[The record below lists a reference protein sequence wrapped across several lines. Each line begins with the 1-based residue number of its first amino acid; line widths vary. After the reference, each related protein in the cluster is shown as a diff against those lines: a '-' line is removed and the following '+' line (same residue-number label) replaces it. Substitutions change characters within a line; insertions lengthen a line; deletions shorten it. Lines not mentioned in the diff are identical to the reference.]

1 MSNDLKLVRECVIQL
16 FGEEFSRHRVSKCEA
31 SEIEAHLVCLRNNRG
46 SVAGMVCKERTED
59 EIRKLM
65 EDRIV
70 YGLVNNYDTKNLVFI

>member
-1 MSNDLKLVRECVIQL
+1 M
-16 FGEEFSRHRVSKCEA
+16 
-31 SEIEAHLVCLRNNRG
+31 CLRNNRG